1 MNKTVLAAIQ
11 MASSPNVGANL
22 IEAGRLID
30 KAAAQGAKL
39 VVLPENF
46 ALMGMTEHDK
56 LAVAEADGRGPIQ
69 DFLAKTAERH
79 RLWLV
84 GGTLPILAAQG
95 KVRAACLVYD
105 DQGRRAGRYDKI
117 HLFDVSV
124 PGSEERYQE
133 SATIEAGEKARV
145 LDTPF
150 GRLGLTV
157 CYDLRFPE
165 LYRQMAATGMDI
177 LVVPSAF
184 TARTGAAHW
193 EVLIRARSVENL
205 CYTIAANQGGFHING
220 RETYGHSMIVD
231 PWGVVLGSLAQGA
244 GVVTAEYDHDRLE
257 KVRAAF
263 PALSHRRLHCR
274 LYPEETETSLDC
286 AFQYHDGQASQSKR
300 A

>member
-1 MNKTVLAAIQ
+1 MSKTVLAAIQ

-22 IEAGRLID
+22 IEAERLIE
-30 KAAAQGAKL
+30 KAAAQGARL

-46 ALMGMTEHDK
+46 ALMGNSETDK
-56 LAVAEADGRGPIQ
+56 LEIAEDDGAGPIQ
-69 DFLAKTAERH
+69 DFLARTAERF
-79 RLWLV
+79 RIWLV
-84 GGTLPILAAQG
+84 GGTMPIRG
-95 KVRAACLVYD
+95 NGGRVRAACLVYD
-105 DQGRRAGRYDKI
+105 DQGRRVGRYDKI

-124 PGSEERYQE
+124 PGSEETYRE
-133 SATIEAGEKARV
+133 SATIEPGEQALV
-145 LDTPF
+145 LETPF

-157 CYDLRFPE
+157 CYDIRFPE

-193 EVLIRARSVENL
+193 EILVRARSVENL

-244 GVVTAEYDHDRLE
+244 GVVTAEFDRDRLE

-263 PALSHRRLHCR
+263 PALEHRKLC
-274 LYPEETETSLDC
+274 C
-286 AFQYHDGQASQSKR
+286 Q
-300 A
+300 